1 MLTFVRDDATS
12 RSTCASAVSRCSPL
26 DGVLWKDQEM
36 TGGMSVKLFIFL
48 GPHSLADAV
57 FVAQW
62 LSVRRAHGVAYLK
75 MDRKHPS
82 DLHCEF

>member
-1 MLTFVRDDATS
+1 
-12 RSTCASAVSRCSPL
+12 
-26 DGVLWKDQEM
+26 M